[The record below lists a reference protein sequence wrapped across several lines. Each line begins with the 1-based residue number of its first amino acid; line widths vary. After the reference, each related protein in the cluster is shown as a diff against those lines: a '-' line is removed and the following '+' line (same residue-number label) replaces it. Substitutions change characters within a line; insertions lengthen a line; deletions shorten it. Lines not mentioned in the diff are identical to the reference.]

1 MGFLNEIGAHVR
13 QEFCQSGET
22 GLLEFV
28 FQNIGTTN
36 KFAVEFGASDGCY
49 LSNIRYF
56 LNNGWNGIQMDYDTK
71 ESKEVKK
78 EFITKE
84 NICDLFKKYLIPE
97 KPDLLSIDLDGND
110 YWILKEILKSYL
122 PRVVIL
128 ELNPAFEGSVA
139 IEYNE
144 KHIWNEDNYYGASFE
159 AFKKLME
166 GYGYNLVYN
175 HIELNLIF
183 IKKEIIENEE
193 KPLVIHKQTHCHKP
207 HTGGGKW
214 VNV

>member
-1 MGFLNEIGAHVR
+1 MNWLNEISAHVR

-22 GLLEFV
+22 GLLEFI

-36 KFAVEFGASDGCY
+36 KYAVEFGASDGFY

-56 LNNGWNGIQMDYDTK
+56 LNNGWDGLQMDYDTK
-71 ESKEVKK
+71 NSKYVQK
-78 EFITKE
+78 EFISKDNIVELFIKYAVSKE
-84 NICDLFKKYLIPE
+84 F
-97 KPDLLSIDLDGND
+97 DLLSIDLDGND
-110 YWILKEILKSYL
+110 YWILKEVMVMYR

-128 ELNPAFEGSVA
+128 ELNPAKEGSVT

-144 KHIWNEDNYYGASFE
+144 KHIWMEDNYYGASFD
-159 AFKKLME
+159 AFKNLME
-166 GYGYNLVYN
+166 AYGYDLVYN

-183 IKKEIIENEE
+183 IRKDIIKNEE
-193 KPLVIHKQTHCHKP
+193 KPIVTHITTHYHKP
-207 HTGGGKW
+207 HTGHGKW